1 MNNTLWGLRAAPNK
15 KSNFS
20 RVNFMP
26 KMQNLKDPQFLGPYV
41 PRMVA
46 SDQKV
51 AFHKMFLK

>member
-26 KMQNLKDPQFLGPYV
+26 KMQNLKDPQFFGALSPQDGGLRSKSSV
-41 PRMVA
+41 
-46 SDQKV
+46 S
-51 AFHKMFLK
+51 